1 MPRAVT
7 PIRYD
12 RQTAHAT
19 TLHRLPNCTGVL
31 KPISFRF
38 LFIAEYRGR
47 KQLRGFRP
55 MPFLERFLIE
65 SDIVHNIREP
75 TGVERPRFEVAN
87 NLDFGESD
95 YNCIQG
101 NSDVAGPNLPDSP
114 HG

>member
-1 MPRAVT
+1 MTDKRPRRRSVT
-7 PIRYD
+7 D
-12 RQTAHAT
+12 C
-19 TLHRLPNCTGVL
+19 RLPPGAKTNIL
-31 KPISFRF
+31 SLSFHCG
-38 LFIAEYRGR
+38 IQGR

-55 MPFLERFLIE
+55 MPLLERFLIE
-65 SDIVHNIREP
+65 SYIVHNIREP

-101 NSDVAGPNLPDSP
+101 NSDVAGANLPGSP

>member
-1 MPRAVT
+1 MRRSFT
-7 PIRYD
+7 DCR
-12 RQTAHAT
+12 TAPGA
-19 TLHRLPNCTGVL
+19 L

-55 MPFLERFLIE
+55 MPLLERFLIE
-65 SDIVHNIREP
+65 SYIVHNIREP